1 MRWLRMVQ
9 WLHSLQDTLH
19 YGLYA
24 IIAALVLEGTLFII
38 ELILPRE
45 GAVPV
50 AAVQQVVHH
59 HHAHSIDATA
69 SYPSKTTVH
78 PPATPAQAL
87 PRGWSQNVAPDGRVY
102 YTNHSDQTTSWTK
115 PVDVLPSYTADAPPL
130 FGVQASSSLAA
141 NVDRDS
147 DTAPLLGPQDSSSYS
162 ELEGNNGICED
173 TAAPQVQAA
182 VASYPSQTAVPVF
195 DATASYPSTTAV
207 PARGSKPEAGAA
219 AVSSSKFCPNC
230 GVQAGAGQTFCSSCG
245 SAL

>member
-69 SYPSKTTVH
+69 SYPSKTAVH

-130 FGVQASSSLAA
+130 FGVQASSSPAA
-141 NVDRDS
+141 NVDRNS

-162 ELEGNNGICED
+162 EEGNNGICED

-207 PARGSKPEAGAA
+207 PARGSKPEASAA

-230 GVQAGAGQTFCSSCG
+230 GVQAVAGHAFCSSCG

>member
-69 SYPSKTTVH
+69 SYPS
-78 PPATPAQAL
+78 
-87 PRGWSQNVAPDGRVY
+87 
-102 YTNHSDQTTSWTK
+102 
-115 PVDVLPSYTADAPPL
+115 
-130 FGVQASSSLAA
+130 
-141 NVDRDS
+141 
-147 DTAPLLGPQDSSSYS
+147 
-162 ELEGNNGICED
+162 
-173 TAAPQVQAA
+173 
-182 VASYPSQTAVPVF
+182 
-195 DATASYPSTTAV
+195 TTAV

-230 GVQAGAGQTFCSSCG
+230 GVQAGAGHPFCSSCG